1 MPNYILYFIT
11 VLIWGSTWLAIK
23 FQLGVVAPEASIAYR
38 FALAAFLLMVYV
50 YIRKLPMR
58 FKLQDHLFFALQGLL
73 LFSLNYILVYLA
85 EQYLNSGLV
94 SIIFSTIILFN
105 VIFGALFLRYPIR
118 PRVLGGAA
126 LGLVGLA
133 IIFQPELSTFDLSS
147 GKSMGIIM
155 CIGAT
160 ISASL
165 GNIVSARNQRAGLPV
180 IQTNAYGMTYGS
192 ILMFGLALIRGVEF
206 RFDPSLAYVG
216 SLLFLAIFGSVIAF
230 GTYLTLLGRIG
241 PDRAGYVTVLFPIIA
256 LLLSTLFEGLSWG
269 LAGIVGVIFVLL
281 GNAFILV
288 KFRNDKLPVPSPIIK

>member
-1 MPNYILYFIT
+1 
-11 VLIWGSTWLAIK
+11 
-23 FQLGVVAPEASIAYR
+23 
-38 FALAAFLLMVYV
+38 
-50 YIRKLPMR
+50 
-58 FKLQDHLFFALQGLL
+58 
-73 LFSLNYILVYLA
+73 
-85 EQYLNSGLV
+85 
-94 SIIFSTIILFN
+94 
-105 VIFGALFLRYPIR
+105 
-118 PRVLGGAA
+118 
-126 LGLVGLA
+126 
-133 IIFQPELSTFDLSS
+133 
-147 GKSMGIIM
+147 MGIIM

-288 KFRNDKLPVPSPIIK
+288 KFRNNKLPVPSPIIK